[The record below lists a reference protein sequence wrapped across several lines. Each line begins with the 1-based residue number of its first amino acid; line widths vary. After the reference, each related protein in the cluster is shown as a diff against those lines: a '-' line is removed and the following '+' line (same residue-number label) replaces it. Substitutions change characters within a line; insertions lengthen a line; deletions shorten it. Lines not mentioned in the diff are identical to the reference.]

1 MKRFLLY
8 LIFGLAI
15 ATNSYANV
23 ITVENFYSPD
33 DVSIAH
39 LETFR
44 SATVNAINNADGG
57 LLQARTVT
65 PEKMTENGD
74 VTIFRDEAFNDFVFS
89 GCLMTTSANL
99 TTTTSSGIAYCEG
112 QRVKKDATAKTYT
125 ATKFTYV
132 DMKSDGTYVY
142 TEVTPDVAPAIASGT
157 VRLARVETDSDNVVA
172 VTDLRIQSITLENR
186 QADFYRK
193 NMFLRGSNTTEDTI
207 TIMPGVVYWGNVRLA
222 KTTTTTLSL
231 PTAGDWIAGA
241 GGQANATMGY
251 VVINNAGVIK
261 LTTTAPAYVDL
272 AGNTV
277 GVKYY
282 VKVGSDYYRVLGWF
296 YMNGNK
302 TSPGTAGD
310 DISPWEWGNYQADKC
325 SAHYRR
331 ISSDQVVSVGGFID
345 ANDTSMNFYVPAG
358 CKVKLTGIMNGYS
371 TTTGYAFNGAIKLD
385 NVLLQQTESATT
397 STSTTTSNNGGGNLV
412 TSFMTPELEPGLHTM
427 KLMVRQGGGYD
438 GHLEWANIMV
448 EVE

>member
-1 MKRFLLY
+1 MKRFLLS
-8 LIFGLAI
+8 LIFVLAV

-23 ITVENFYSPD
+23 ITVEAFYSPD
-33 DVSIAH
+33 SVTIAH

-44 SATVNAINNADGG
+44 SSVVNGINNADGG

-186 QADFYRK
+186 QADNYRSG
-193 NMFLRGSNTTEDTI
+193 MYLRGSNTTEDTI

-310 DISPWEWGNYQADKC
+310 DISPWEWGNIDKK
-325 SAHYRR
+325 SINYKT
-331 ISSDQVVSVGGFID
+331 ISSDAATGNVFLTELPDSSINFFV
-345 ANDTSMNFYVPAG
+345 TSQSA
-358 CKVKLTGIMNGYS
+358 VKLSSTIRGQSNTDGQGYF
-371 TTTGYAFNGAIKLD
+371 AAIALD
-385 NVLLQQTESATT
+385 GVPLGQTEMGD
-397 STSTTTSNNGGGNLV
+397 NCLDGDLV
-412 TSFMTPELEPGLHTM
+412 PTASPGSCYLNYTTPELEPGLHTM
-427 KLMVRQGGGYD
+427 KIYFRSQGAGAQGIINK
-438 GHLEWANIMV
+438 ANLCV